1 VNKYFKL
8 LFSALISILGIYLAF
23 KGEDL
28 IELWHQIQQV
38 DWILLWISCLLLI
51 FSCVIRAFR
60 WQLLLKPVEHIPLH
74 RLFAATMIGYF
85 GNGVLIF
92 RLGELLK
99 AYSVSVNRNISTA
112 QAFGTVILERI
123 IDLLMVALIF
133 AILIPWFP
141 FEQNLLRVAMQ
152 IFSAVIIAIVVLI
165 GIAHKFRWLDL
176 IKYKTVFQSG
186 FGEKVFNIVNE
197 VFDGM
202 IIIRKTRNGLG
213 IGLTSVFLWGIYYV
227 TTYIL
232 LSACGLDLGFI
243 GTGIIFII
251 GSIAIGIPALPGSAG
266 TYDAGVKYGLVAVF
280 AIISEKALTYAIVS
294 HAVSYFP
301 LVIVGA
307 VYFMLSS
314 VKIKD
319 LRERPLPV

>member
-1 VNKYFKL
+1 M
-8 LFSALISILGIYLAF
+8 
-23 KGEDL
+23 
-28 IELWHQIQQV
+28 
-38 DWILLWISCLLLI
+38 
-51 FSCVIRAFR
+51 
-60 WQLLLKPVEHIPLH
+60 
-74 RLFAATMIGYF
+74 T
-85 GNGVLIF
+85 
-92 RLGELLK
+92 
-99 AYSVSVNRNISTA
+99 
-112 QAFGTVILERI
+112 
-123 IDLLMVALIF
+123 
-133 AILIPWFP
+133 
-141 FEQNLLRVAMQ
+141 
-152 IFSAVIIAIVVLI
+152 
-165 GIAHKFRWLDL
+165 
-176 IKYKTVFQSG
+176 
-186 FGEKVFNIVNE
+186 
-197 VFDGM
+197 
-202 IIIRKTRNGLG
+202 IIRKTRNGLG

-266 TYDAGVKYGLVAVF
+266 TYDASVKYGLVVVF

-319 LRERPLPV
+319 LRERSLPA

>member
-1 VNKYFKL
+1 M
-8 LFSALISILGIYLAF
+8 
-23 KGEDL
+23 
-28 IELWHQIQQV
+28 
-38 DWILLWISCLLLI
+38 
-51 FSCVIRAFR
+51 
-60 WQLLLKPVEHIPLH
+60 EHIPLH

-186 FGEKVFNIVNE
+186 IGEKVFNIVNK

-319 LRERPLPV
+319 LRDRPLPV